1 MKSILTLRKELMK
14 LDMVE
19 EFELINIESWLISNP
34 KKAAKELFLYRRKEK
49 RDALKQNTNQ
59 NCK

>member
-1 MKSILTLRKELMK
+1 MK